1 MGKARDSGLLSVNC
15 VNPRTFTQDRHRTVD
30 DRPYGGGPGMV
41 MMPEPLEK
49 ALESIET
56 RGRMLLMAPSGR
68 PFDQQFARELA
79 QERTVTLICGRYE
92 GIDARLAL
100 RYPIEA
106 VSVGDFV
113 LGGGEAAALCVLE
126 AVGRLLEGFM
136 GHADSGEEESFSGG
150 LLEYPHYTRPEE
162 YHGLCVPEILRSGDH
177 GRIAVWR
184 REQSL
189 RFTLQSRPELLQEAP
204 LSDED
209 VRTLRALRENGAG
222 LRLGRNLYVALTHY
236 PVLDRRKKVAAVSLT
251 NLDLHD
257 IARCSRAYDLG
268 GSFIVT
274 PLEDQ
279 RALAAEL
286 LGHWTSGPGKEA
298 NPERGQALE
307 RMLVV
312 PLLEDA
318 IASIRAATGKSPLV
332 VATSA
337 TMQGSLLPSQVRSWL
352 RGQPVL
358 LVLGTSHG
366 LAPQVIQAAHGVLRP
381 IRPMNAYN
389 HLPVRAAA
397 AICCDRIL
405 GDCW

>member
-1 MGKARDSGLLSVNC
+1 M
-15 VNPRTFTQDRHRTVD
+15 D

-79 QERTVTLICGRYE
+79 QERAVTLICGRYE

-136 GHADSGEEESFSGG
+136 GHADSGERRRAFPADCWNTPTIPGRKN
-150 LLEYPHYTRPEE
+150 TMA
-162 YHGLCVPEILRSGDH
+162 CVCPRSCAPEITAASPHGGGSKACGSRSK
-177 GRIAVWR
+177 AVRNCCR
-184 REQSL
+184 RR
-189 RFTLQSRPELLQEAP
+189 RFRMKTSAHCAP
-204 LSDED
+204 CG
-209 VRTLRALRENGAG
+209 ENGAG